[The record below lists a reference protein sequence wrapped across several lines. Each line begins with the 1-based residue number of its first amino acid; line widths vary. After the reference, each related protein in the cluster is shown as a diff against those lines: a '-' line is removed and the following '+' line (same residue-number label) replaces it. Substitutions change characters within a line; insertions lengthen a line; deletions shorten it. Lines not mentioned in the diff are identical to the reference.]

1 MKLKTPYNEKEVRMC
16 HNNLSY
22 RLLAIPILVFMVAA
36 ACQSTVA
43 TPAILPSST
52 PPKLPSASMTP
63 PLPLT
68 SQSTASVASST
79 QIITKE
85 TIKTSTPSLPPLITL
100 LFTGQIV
107 PGRCVQTGVET
118 RGNADYIYDNVREV
132 IGGADY
138 AIGTLNGTLSDSS
151 PKTGCTRTFIL
162 VGSPE
167 QADAMKRAG
176 FDAMSV
182 ATNHIKNCVLSNCG
196 ERTFWD
202 TIENLKRVGIVPV
215 GAGRNLAEAMR
226 PVVFT
231 VQGVRFGI
239 VSLGEIEPMAFASQE
254 KPGIAILNEDNLR
267 AAIADA
273 RQVSDVVIVMPHWGP
288 EYSAVPNWNQ
298 RKYAKIAAQ
307 AGADLVVGNHP
318 HTVQA
323 IQMINGVPVFYGL
336 GNFVFDQYWSVEVSS
351 SVILQVTFEG
361 THYKGYTLT
370 PVISQMDGAVFLAN
384 KDQAAQILGTI
395 EKASQ
400 GLH

>member
-1 MKLKTPYNEKEVRMC
+1 MFQNQ
-16 HNNLSY
+16 LSSH
-22 RLLAIPILVFMVAA
+22 LFAILILIFMVTA

-43 TPAILPSST
+43 TQAILPSSPSPSLLLTSTVT
-52 PPKLPSASMTP
+52 PPTLASQPTPYLGSATP
-63 PLPLT
+63 T
-68 SQSTASVASST
+68 
-79 QIITKE
+79 ITVE
-85 TIKTSTPSLPPLITL
+85 VTRTSTPSSPPQITL

-107 PGRCVQTGVET
+107 PGRCVQTGVEAK
-118 RGNADYIYDNVREV
+118 GNADYIYDNVRDL
-132 IGGADY
+132 ISSADY
-138 AIGTLNGTLSDSS
+138 AIGTFNGTLSDST
-151 PKTGCTRTFIL
+151 PKTGCIRTFIL

-196 ERTFWD
+196 DRAFWE
-202 TIENLKRVGIVPV
+202 TIENLRRVGITPV
-215 GAGRNLAEAMR
+215 GAGRNLAEAMQ

-231 VQGVRFGI
+231 VQGVRFAV

-254 KPGIAILNEDNLR
+254 KPGIAVLNEDNLR
-267 AAIADA
+267 AAILAA
-273 RQVSDVVIVMPHWGP
+273 RQVGDVVIVMPHWGP
-288 EYSAVPNWNQ
+288 EYSAAPNWNQ
-298 RKYAKIAAQ
+298 RKYAKIAVE

-323 IQMINGVPVFYGL
+323 IQMINKVPVFYGL
-336 GNFVFDQYWSVEVSS
+336 GNFVFDQSWSVEVSG

-370 PVISQMDGAVFLAN
+370 PAISKMDGMVLLAN
-384 KDQAAQILGTI
+384 KEQAAQILGTI

-400 GLH
+400 ELH